1 MKYLILLLLAP
12 MISFGQ
18 SRDAMLQGTWIKT
31 KAEMK
36 DGSRIV
42 DHNGCGMDF
51 VKYSFTP
58 DGFANM
64 SNEVLFDGFKIK
76 YQLLGDSLVAG
87 GTVYNIIAMSKD
99 TMKLSFFAPGVED
112 GQLPVYSFVKVPGGN
127 PHATA
132 TFDAALKDSVYQA
145 NNVLF
150 PLSKG
155 TFSNLMAVMPGKY
168 DKGTIKASFVVDK
181 KGRVKNFTIIQ
192 LDSVSKS
199 FAKEVGNAFGDLAWI
214 PAQKNNLPINSI
226 IQLTIK
232 TGYKTYSGN
241 NYGMNSLAI
250 AYDFLPKAPYPPLD
264 PDEAATAQQ
273 YFKTAISQLNAGNND
288 KAVELLGKCIEVD
301 NINLNAYTLRAMI
314 NARTGKTKEACKDWT
329 ALAGL
334 GQVSA
339 AKNLAKYCK

>member
-155 TFSNLMAVMPGKY
+155 TFSNWMAVM
-168 DKGTIKASFVVDK
+168 
-181 KGRVKNFTIIQ
+181 
-192 LDSVSKS
+192 
-199 FAKEVGNAFGDLAWI
+199 
-214 PAQKNNLPINSI
+214 
-226 IQLTIK
+226 
-232 TGYKTYSGN
+232 
-241 NYGMNSLAI
+241 
-250 AYDFLPKAPYPPLD
+250 
-264 PDEAATAQQ
+264 
-273 YFKTAISQLNAGNND
+273 
-288 KAVELLGKCIEVD
+288 
-301 NINLNAYTLRAMI
+301 
-314 NARTGKTKEACKDWT
+314 
-329 ALAGL
+329 
-334 GQVSA
+334 
-339 AKNLAKYCK
+339 